1 MLLEYR
7 RMELIYLQLN
17 VFRLGQIYKDLIEE
31 IRINGNSLQI
41 KPINP
46 ENLLYRFSERL
57 EFGRDRDAVAMD
69 GVRILQRMNRDWMT
83 PGRRPAGVCGAALI
97 IAARMHNYRRSVREM
112 VYVAKV
118 GEATLMKRLEEFTK
132 TESSGLTV
140 EEFRKIDLE
149 RFCDPPAFYEQN
161 SGRPQRRR
169 RRKLVEIDDDGDTDI
184 ESQRAISVP
193 SSAANVQ
200 LETTANIEG
209 RTQPHSQSMPPPPLP
224 SDPTPTESQPSNK
237 RKRGRPPKSRLPGV
251 HAQLPT
257 VPHPTEIPIDPNIT
271 TAMSDP
277 SSLAHASALS
287 QILDTGATP
296 ATPPP
301 TQQDQTHTRM
311 PVLSTEDISDSE
323 FGIDAELTECLLT
336 PTEVEIKTRIWTHE
350 NREWIRTQHA
360 KELRQKLAEA
370 NGVVPKVKRR
380 IRRRTRMGN
389 MDSYRRQGG
398 DDGQDGEDE
407 EGEGD
412 EGGRVARSAAEA
424 VEKMMKK
431 RAYSKKINYD
441 TLTKLYEPS
450 PGSSGNGSRR
460 ESASV
465 ATTAAASP
473 GAGDIFASPRAMPA
487 VQAQSPSD
495 NSRTEGAEVATPS
508 DSRHE
513 DTTER
518 ASPTAGD
525 DIQTI
530 AREEAEERSMVVPG
544 APTKP
549 SDAVDGEEEE
559 EEEEGDEGDYFSEED
574 DDEEDSIEGIL
585 KAARE
590 KSQADDD
597 GGGDDDDDD
606 YDYD

>member
-1 MLLEYR
+1 MLLEDR

-57 EFGRDRDAVAMD
+57 EFGRDRDAVAID

-161 SGRPQRRR
+161 SGKPQRKR

-184 ESQRAISVP
+184 ESQRAIS
-193 SSAANVQ
+193 AAASVQ
-200 LETTANIEG
+200 LESPANIEG
-209 RTQPHSQSMPPPPLP
+209 RTQSHSQNMPPPPLP
-224 SDPTPTESQPSNK
+224 SDSTPTASQPSNK
-237 RKRGRPPKSRLPGV
+237 RKRGRPPKSRPPGV
-251 HAQLPT
+251 QARPPTLP
-257 VPHPTEIPIDPNIT
+257 PSTEIPIDPNIT

-287 QILDTGATP
+287 QILETGATP

-360 KELRQKLAEA
+360 KELRQKLAEE
-370 NGVVPKVKRR
+370 NGMVPKVKRR

-389 MDSYRRQGG
+389 MDSYRREGG
-398 DDGQDGEDE
+398 DDGQEGEDE

-412 EGGRVARSAAEA
+412 EGGKVARSAAEA

-450 PGSSGNGSRR
+450 PGSSGSGSRR
-460 ESASV
+460 ESASA
-465 ATTAAASP
+465 ATAAAASP
-473 GAGDIFASPRAMPA
+473 GAGDIFASPRATPA
-487 VQAQSPSD
+487 VQAQSPSG
-495 NSRTEGAEVATPS
+495 NSRTEGAEVATPNES
-508 DSRHE
+508 HNGDN
-513 DTTER
+513 TQR
-518 ASPTAGD
+518 ASPTAAD

-549 SDAVDGEEEE
+549 SDVVDGDDD
-559 EEEEGDEGDYFSEED
+559 EEEGDEDDYFSEED

-597 GGGDDDDDD
+597 GGGGDDDD